1 MNYLIILFIL
11 AISLILWII
20 GASLQKPIY
29 NKNKDAYELD
39 VKNNIIGSY
48 FIITVLLLIFIA
60 GRVLDCT
67 IFS

>member
-1 MNYLIILFIL
+1 MNYLIMLFIL

-39 VKNNIIGSY
+39 EKNNIIGSY
-48 FIITVLLLIFIA
+48 FIIAALLLIFIA
-60 GRVLDCT
+60 GTL
-67 IFS
+67 I